1 MTLHDSFS
9 NNKKMKKALFI
20 MATAATLASCGTA
33 TQTVQSAPT
42 TQMSE
47 QDLETADEANKFA
60 LKMFAQMHKE
70 EKGNDNFCLSPLSA
84 SWALSMAANGAEG
97 TTREQMYATLGFP
110 GNDAE
115 KINAYQQKIIKRLS
129 TLDPERVTVGIAN
142 SMWVNE
148 NFKIKKEFEKS
159 NTAYYDAT
167 VKNIKFDAAA
177 VEAINDWCSQKT
189 NGKIT
194 EIVKEIDPMTQLFLI
209 NALYFNGR
217 WTSTFNKK
225 RTKEEEFTKEN
236 GEKIKVQM
244 MHQNDKMYYY
254 EDENVQMVMKPFGEE
269 KFHMLFI
276 LPREGV
282 TMDKSVQLLAE
293 NLDTWYRESE
303 KEEVNLSLPRYKAE
317 YGKSLKSTLQSLGMS
332 DAFTPGKANF
342 GALSKEGLC
351 IGDVLQKTFVKVDE
365 EGAEA
370 AAVTS
375 VALMA
380 MAAGPPKPKNMVIN
394 RPFIYII
401 RERETGNILFIGRN
415 GHPKE

>member
-1 MTLHDSFS
+1 MRKT
-9 NNKKMKKALFI
+9 LFI
-20 MATAATLASCGTA
+20 MATAATLAACGTA
-33 TQTVQSAPT
+33 THAIQT
-42 TQMSE
+42 TQLSE
-47 QDLETADEANKFA
+47 QDFETADEANKFS

-70 EKGNDNFCLSPLSA
+70 EKSNENFCFSPLSA
-84 SWALSMAANGAEG
+84 SWALSMAANGADG
-97 TTREQMYATLGFP
+97 TTREQMYETLGFSC
-110 GNDAE
+110 NDAE
-115 KINAYQQKIIKRLS
+115 KINAFQQKIIKRLAI
-129 TLDPERVTVGIAN
+129 LDPEKVTVSVAN

-159 NTAYYDAT
+159 NTAYYDAA
-167 VKNIKFDAAA
+167 VKNIKFDDAAA
-177 VEAINDWCSQKT
+177 KAINDWCSQKT
-189 NGKIT
+189 EGKIT
-194 EIVKEIDPMTQLFLI
+194 EIVKEINPLTELFLI

-217 WTSTFNKK
+217 WTDTFNKK

-244 MHQNDKMYYY
+244 MHLKDNLYYY
-254 EDENVQMVMKPFGEE
+254 EDENVQMVAKPFGQ
-269 KFHMLFI
+269 KKLDMLFI

-282 TMDKSVQLLAE
+282 TMDKSVQLLSE
-293 NLDTWYRESE
+293 NLDAWYSDTEM
-303 KEEVNLSLPRYKAE
+303 EEVNLGLPRYKAE
-317 YGKSLKSTLQSLGMS
+317 YSTSLKKCLQSLGMS

-342 GALSKEGLC
+342 SALSKEPLF

-375 VALMA
+375 VTLLA

>member
-1 MTLHDSFS
+1 
-9 NNKKMKKALFI
+9 MKKALFI
-20 MATAATLASCGTA
+20 MTMAATLAACGTA
-33 TQTVQSAPT
+33 TQAVQT
-42 TQMSE
+42 TQLSE
-47 QDLETADEANKFA
+47 QDFETADEANKFS

-70 EKGNDNFCLSPLSA
+70 EKSNENFCFSPLSA
-84 SWALSMAANGAEG
+84 SWALSMAANGADG
-97 TTREQMYATLGFP
+97 TTREQMYETLGFSC
-110 GNDAE
+110 NDAE
-115 KINAYQQKIIKRLS
+115 KINAFQQKIIKRLAI
-129 TLDPERVTVGIAN
+129 LDPEKVTVSVAN

-159 NTAYYDAT
+159 NTAYYDAA
-167 VKNIKFDAAA
+167 VKNIKFDDAAA
-177 VEAINDWCSQKT
+177 KAINDWCSQKT
-189 NGKIT
+189 EGKIT
-194 EIVKEIDPMTQLFLI
+194 EIVKEINPQTELFLI

-217 WTSTFNKK
+217 WTDTFNKK

-244 MHQNDKMYYY
+244 MHLKDNLYYY
-254 EDENVQMVMKPFGEE
+254 EDENVQMVAKPFGQ
-269 KFHMLFI
+269 KKLDMLFI

-282 TMDKSVQLLAE
+282 TMDKSVQLLSE
-293 NLDTWYRESE
+293 NLDAWYSDT
-303 KEEVNLSLPRYKAE
+303 KMEEVNLGLPRYKAE
-317 YGKSLKSTLQSLGMS
+317 YSTSLKKCLQSLGMS

-342 GALSKEGLC
+342 SALSKEPLF

-375 VALMA
+375 VTLLA

>member
-1 MTLHDSFS
+1 
-9 NNKKMKKALFI
+9 MKKALFI
-20 MATAATLASCGTA
+20 MAMAATLAACGTA
-33 TQTVQSAPT
+33 TQAVQT
-42 TQMSE
+42 TQLSE
-47 QDLETADEANKFA
+47 QDFETADEANKFS

-70 EKGNDNFCLSPLSA
+70 EKSNENFCFSPLSA
-84 SWALSMAANGAEG
+84 SWALSMAANGADG
-97 TTREQMYATLGFP
+97 TTREQMYETLGFSC
-110 GNDAE
+110 NDAE
-115 KINAYQQKIIKRLS
+115 KINAFQQKIIKRLAI
-129 TLDPERVTVGIAN
+129 LDPEKVTVSVAN

-159 NTAYYDAT
+159 NTAYYDAA
-167 VKNIKFDAAA
+167 VKNIKFDDAAA
-177 VEAINDWCSQKT
+177 KAINDWCSQKT
-189 NGKIT
+189 EGKIT
-194 EIVKEIDPMTQLFLI
+194 EIVKEINPLAELFLI

-217 WTSTFNKK
+217 WTDTFNKK

-244 MHQNDKMYYY
+244 MHLKDNLYYY
-254 EDENVQMVMKPFGEE
+254 EDENVQMVAKPFGQ
-269 KFHMLFI
+269 KKLDMLFI

-282 TMDKSVQLLAE
+282 TMDKSVQLLSE
-293 NLDTWYRESE
+293 NLDAWYSDTEM
-303 KEEVNLSLPRYKAE
+303 EEVNLGLPRYKAE
-317 YGKSLKSTLQSLGMS
+317 YSTSLKKCLQSLGMS

-342 GALSKEGLC
+342 SALSKEPLF

-375 VALMA
+375 VTLMA